1 MTRSRMQWLSE
12 GEKPTSY
19 FCKLESK
26 QFTEKTIRK
35 LQINNG
41 AILTDQKQIM
51 AKVEKFYGNLFKKKA
66 NITEKSYVYD
76 KISQAI
82 LLHTYKP
89 ELGDLISNQELG
101 QVLKKMKNN
110 KSPGIDGIS
119 ADFIKVFWHELKF
132 FITNAIN
139 RCYTKGI
146 LTVSMRQSI
155 ITCLPKGNK
164 DRKLIKNWR
173 PISLLTVVYKM
184 ASCSNSRKTE
194 THFEKCYLNTP
205 VGLYIW

>member
-1 MTRSRMQWLSE
+1 MAQSRMEWLSE

-19 FCKLESK
+19 FCKLDSK

-41 AILTDQKQIM
+41 AILTDQKQIQP
-51 AKVEKFYGNLFKKKA
+51 KKKA
-66 NITEKSYVYD
+66 SITEKSYVYD
-76 KISQAI
+76 QIPPGI
-82 LLHTYKP
+82 LQHTSKP
-89 ELGDLISNQELG
+89 ELGDLISNQELR

-110 KSPGIDGIS
+110 KSPGINGIS
-119 ADFIKVFWHELKF
+119 ADFIKVFWHKLKF

-155 ITCLPKGNK
+155 ITCLPKGDK
-164 DRKLIKNWR
+164 ACKLIKNWH

-184 ASCSNSRKTE
+184 ASAVIAERLKPILKNVIS
-194 THFEKCYLNTP
+194 THQSGFISGRSI
-205 VGLYIW
+205 VIAQD

>member
-35 LQINNG
+35 LQINNC
-41 AILTDQKQIM
+41 AILTDQKQIL
-51 AKVEKFYGNLFKKKA
+51 AEVEKFYGNLFKKKA
-66 NITEKSYVYD
+66 NITQKSYVYD

-82 LLHTYKP
+82 LLHTSKL
-89 ELGDLISNQELG
+89 ELGDLILNEELG

-119 ADFIKVFWHELKF
+119 ADFIKVFWHKLKF

-146 LTVSMRQSI
+146 LTVLMRQSI

-164 DRKLIKNWR
+164 TL
-173 PISLLTVVYKM
+173 
-184 ASCSNSRKTE
+184 
-194 THFEKCYLNTP
+194 
-205 VGLYIW
+205 